1 MPKDVSKQCYNDGE
15 YAAGC
20 ASNAMSG
27 GIALCEFA
35 ETPNAFTLY
44 LSGLS
49 KDACSAPAAADWGSA
64 DSIKDILANGVTTGD
79 EDATHAD
86 SAVCQ
91 EIFQG
96 LIPLANLQASKV
108 AAISEMCPCTS
119 GKNNCVSGFIFRL
132 ISGESYAILSTKK
145 TRPNRNAFFIRAN
158 FCLFVRSVFCLLC
171 SCSGFFCGNTSQIF
185 CTFGGN
191 ISVNQFNNRHRSAV
205 TISEACFNN
214 AGVTTVA

>member
-1 MPKDVSKQCYNDGE
+1 MPSNAWQLGLLPEDVSKQCYNDGE

-44 LSGLS
+44 LSVLS

-64 DSIKDILANGVTTGD
+64 DSIKDILANGVTAGD

-96 LIPLANLQASKV
+96 LLPLANLQASKV
-108 AAISEMCPCTS
+108 TAISEICPCTS

-132 ISGESYAILSTKK
+132 ISGESYAILSTTKNAPESERVFYK
-145 TRPNRNAFFIRAN
+145 SKFLLICQKRFLPLVQLQRLFLRQHEPN
-158 FCLFVRSVFCLLC
+158 LLHLW
-171 SCSGFFCGNTSQIF
+171 
-185 CTFGGN
+185 
-191 ISVNQFNNRHRSAV
+191 R
-205 TISEACFNN
+205 
-214 AGVTTVA
+214 